1 MKGDNIYS
9 EQIDRFLHNKMTNEE
24 MQMFKQQVES
34 DSKLKQQ
41 VREHLLLIQAIRET
55 QAEKD
60 KAIIDSVTLST
71 TSTTTK
77 HLRPI
82 RYWSIAASIALLFV
96 AGHDVYYHLMSN
108 QLMNDLS
115 AQIEEQYQNVSIRG
129 VEDEDIVSLR
139 ELFANVDKKENLDY
153 TIASLSTLYDISKDE
168 YVDAID
174 DFSSQIGI
182 ELAIAC
188 YRNGERRKAI
198 DILDTIIKEYPDNK
212 DAIRLRK
219 YLIGSFLYM
228 Q

>member
-1 MKGDNIYS
+1 MKSDSIYS

-41 VREHLLLIQAIRET
+41 VREHLLLIQTIRET

-60 KAIIDSVTLST
+60 KAIIDSVTSVVAP
-71 TSTTTK
+71 TTTK
-77 HLRPI
+77 HIRPI

-108 QLMNDLS
+108 RLADNLS
-115 AQIEEQYQNVSIRG
+115 IKIEEQYQNVSMRG
-129 VEDEDIVSLR
+129 VEDEDVVSLK

-153 TIASLSTLYDISKDE
+153 TIASLSTLYNISKDE

-198 DILDTIIKEYPDNK
+198 DILDTLIKENPDNK

-219 YLIGSFLYM
+219 YMKLLIW
-228 Q
+228 